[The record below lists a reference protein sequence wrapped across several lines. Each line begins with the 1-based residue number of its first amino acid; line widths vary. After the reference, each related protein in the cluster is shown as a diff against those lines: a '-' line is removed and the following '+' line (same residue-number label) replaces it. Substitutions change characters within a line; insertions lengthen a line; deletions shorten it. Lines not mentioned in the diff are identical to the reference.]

1 MTGAP
6 SVAAVVELVRLPAVL
21 SVPGDVLVG
30 AAASGQARDMPRA
43 AGLAAASSCLY
54 LAGMAL
60 NDYAD
65 RDVDAVERPGRP
77 IPSGRVTP
85 GFALGLAGGL
95 TAASA
100 AIAVAADGPRALK
113 MLVPLV
119 AAVWAYDLALKQTPA
134 GVGGMSAC
142 RTLDVLLG
150 SGAHGARA
158 ALPAAAVVG
167 AHIGVTTTVSR
178 SEAQGATARLPRA
191 ALAATAGVAA
201 AAVALAARRARRD
214 DGTTPAA
221 RAVAG
226 RRVTARGNGALRT
239 FAAAALVGA
248 YAGAVGGAHADA
260 VRDPSPERLQRAVG
274 ASVLGLMPLEAG
286 LLAGAGALAP
296 AGAVAAL
303 WPLARSLARRRS
315 VT

>member
-1 MTGAP
+1 VRAP
-6 SVAAVVELVRLPAVL
+6 ALDSIAELVRLPAVL

-30 AAASGQARDMPRA
+30 AAASGQVGDVPRA
-43 AGLAAASSCLY
+43 AGLAASSSCLY

-65 RDVDAVERPGRP
+65 REVDAVERPSRP

-85 GFALGLAGGL
+85 GLALGLAGGL

-100 AIAVAADGPRALK
+100 ALAVAADGPRALK
-113 MLVPLV
+113 VLAPL
-119 AAVWAYDLALKQTPA
+119 ACTVWAYDLALKETPA
-134 GVGGMSAC
+134 AVSGMSAC
-142 RTLDVLLG
+142 RTLDVLMG

-158 ALPAAAVVG
+158 ALPSAAVVG

-178 SEAQGATARLPRA
+178 SEVQGASARLPRA

-201 AAVALAARRARRD
+201 AATALAARRD
-214 DGTTPAA
+214 S
-221 RAVAG
+221 
-226 RRVTARGNGALRT
+226 ALRT
-239 FAAAALVGA
+239 LAAAGLVGA
-248 YAGAVGGAHADA
+248 YAAAVGRAHADA
-260 VRDPSPERLQRAVG
+260 ARDPSPERLQRAVG

-286 LLAGAGALAP
+286 LLAGAGALGP
-296 AGAVAAL
+296 AGGLAAL
-303 WPLARSLARRRS
+303 WPLARSLARRQS

>member
-1 MTGAP
+1 M
-6 SVAAVVELVRLPAVL
+6 L

-30 AAASGQARDMPRA
+30 AAASGQLRDVPRA
-43 AGLAAASSCLY
+43 AGLAASSSCLY

-85 GFALGLAGGL
+85 RFALGLAGGL

-100 AIAVAADGPRALK
+100 ALAVAADGPRALK
-113 MLVPLV
+113 VLAPL
-119 AAVWAYDLALKQTPA
+119 AATVWAYDLALKETPA
-134 GVGGMSAC
+134 GVTGMSAC
-142 RTLDVLLG
+142 RTLDVLMG

-158 ALPAAAVVG
+158 ALPSAAVVG

-178 SEAQGATARLPRA
+178 SEVQGASARLPRA
-191 ALAATAGVAA
+191 ALAATVGVAA
-201 AAVALAARRARRD
+201 AATAVAARRDGSPLPALAA
-214 DGTTPAA
+214 
-221 RAVAG
+221 AG
-226 RRVTARGNGALRT
+226 
-239 FAAAALVGA
+239 LVGA
-248 YAGAVGGAHADA
+248 YAAVVGRAHADA
-260 VRDPSPERLQRAVG
+260 ARDPSPERLQRAVG

-296 AGAVAAL
+296 AGGVAAL
-303 WPLARSLARRRS
+303 WPLARTLARRRS

>member
-1 MTGAP
+1 VRAP
-6 SVAAVVELVRLPAVL
+6 ALRTVAELVRLPAVL

-30 AAASGQARDMPRA
+30 AAASGQVRDVPRA

-65 RDVDAVERPGRP
+65 RDVDAVERPARP

-113 MLVPLV
+113 VLAPL
-119 AAVWAYDLALKQTPA
+119 AGTVWAYDLALKETPA
-134 GVGGMSAC
+134 AVSGMSAC
-142 RTLDVLLG
+142 RALDVLMG

-158 ALPAAAVVG
+158 ALPSAAVVG

-178 SEAQGATARLPRA
+178 SEVQGATPRLPRA

-201 AAVALAARRARRD
+201 VAGALAARR
-214 DGTTPAA
+214 
-221 RAVAG
+221 
-226 RRVTARGNGALRT
+226 NGSAPRT
-239 FAAAALVGA
+239 LAAAGLVGA
-248 YAGAVGGAHADA
+248 YACAVGRAHADA
-260 VRDPSPERLQRAVG
+260 ARDPSPERLQRAVG
-274 ASVLGLMPLEAG
+274 TSVLGLMPLEAG
-286 LLAGAGALAP
+286 LLAGAGALVP
-296 AGAVAAL
+296 AVGVAAL
-303 WPLARSLARRRS
+303 WPLARTLARRRS